1 MLRAAADAAQH
12 AREQAWQALTEARRQ
27 HGERLARF
35 GALAWTADPEQRLAD
50 AERDI
55 TTTKDELSAAQARI
69 GQLSAE
75 PAVLAQPADRL
86 VQERAVWRVR
96 RDTERAARRAVAPAA
111 SSPRP
116 IGSLRPPEP
125 VPYRT
130 PSPGAHHGFG
140 R

>member
-1 MLRAAADAAQH
+1 VLRAATDAAQR
-12 AREQAWQALTEARRQ
+12 AREQAWQALTEARRR

-35 GALAWTADPEQRLAD
+35 GALSWTADFEQRLAD

-75 PAVLAQPADRL
+75 PAILAQPADRL
-86 VQERAVWRVR
+86 VQERAVWRIR
-96 RDTERAARRAVAPAA
+96 RDAERAARRAVAPAA
-111 SSPRP
+111 SSPRST
-116 IGSLRPPEP
+116 GSLRPPEP
-125 VPYRT
+125 VPHQT
-130 PSPGAHHGFG
+130 FSPGADHGIG